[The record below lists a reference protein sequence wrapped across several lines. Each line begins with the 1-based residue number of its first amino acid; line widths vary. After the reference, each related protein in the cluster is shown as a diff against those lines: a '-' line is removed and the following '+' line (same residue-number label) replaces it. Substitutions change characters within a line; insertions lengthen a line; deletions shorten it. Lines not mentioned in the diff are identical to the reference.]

1 MRIVRS
7 LALLVALGS
16 SQLFAQLRCTAES
29 TPPLVR
35 AEGKTELVGDIL
47 LTCTGGTPTQPGSP
61 LPKLNIQVSLNTQV
75 TSRLLSSGLSEALA
89 LTGEPLPPTQT
100 LCGSPAVPY
109 DSTVPVPTCGGI
121 AGRPGAN
128 VFQGIRRYSND
139 VVWLGVAVNPP
150 ATVRTRILRI
160 TNVRANASRLD
171 VEPGRVVA
179 ITAEVALTLEGVSV
193 PVTPP
198 RVDVARAA
206 QAVRTRLLYP
216 RNCNACL
223 GLPDELGYFNNPH
236 ASLQDCQEAQA
247 RRTGSGFLI
256 QFQELSPTGF
266 RSRYI
271 HVPLQIPGVPVSQDV
286 PGAAYNTESGF
297 MKAAASQQW
306 HAPEIGRADTGTR
319 LTARF
324 NNIPQGVDVRVP
336 VDVRNGSLQIRAVT
350 SEPPVSPYYK
360 VPIVSGTGQ
369 AVWETINADPAA
381 RETIDIPVTVS
392 WPVNPSSG
400 QPALGTASV
409 NAEPAPIDDWRF
421 LNARP
426 VLASAPGK
434 GPGVDRE
441 AGVIIPE
448 KEYIPRFRDPADGDP
463 GLRGLAMLTIV
474 DCGEPPRNA
483 RAALATGG
491 RFFVTTGSL
500 PVVHRREGNLPEPF
514 QVYLVANGVTIP
526 DVAFDSP
533 SVPWLKVEQVGNSSP
548 VTFIVTVDPSG
559 LSPGSYNPQ
568 FRLRGTGINPTTITV
583 PVTVLPPGPHLTRW
597 GVTNTASYEPNLIAA
612 GEALTLFGERF
623 GPDSLV
629 TAALTDGK
637 FPTTLA
643 ETRVLFD
650 GLPAPMLYAGKNQVS
665 AIAPFSLAGKVNT
678 IVQIEYRGE
687 RSTGVRIRIAPSVPG
702 LLTADATGFGQA
714 AALNQDNSF
723 NSVNGELPGNYV
735 VVFGVGGPAT
745 DLPGRDGELTGLPL
759 PVFTGGPIK
768 VFLDGVEVLASDIA
782 YIGPAPNLV
791 QGVWQ
796 ANIRLP
802 ASARRNS
809 KIQIRIQF
817 GDFIT
822 QHGVFVSVR

>member
-1 MRIVRS
+1 MLL
-7 LALLVALGS
+7 LAAGPS
-16 SQLFAQLRCTAES
+16 HLFAQLQCTVTS
-29 TPPLVR
+29 TAPPLVR
-35 AEGKTELVGDIL
+35 AEGLTEEVGQIIL
-47 LTCTGGTPTQPGSP
+47 SCSGGTPTPAGSA
-61 LPKLNIQVSLNTQV
+61 LPRANVAVTLNTSV
-75 TSRLLSSGLSEALA
+75 TSRLLSPYDLSEAL
-89 LTGEPLPPTQT
+89 LLIDEPSPTTQT
-100 LCGSPAVPY
+100 LCGSPAAPY
-109 DSTVPVPTCGGI
+109 DTINPAPNCGGI
-121 AGRPGAN
+121 AGRAGAN
-128 VFQGIRRYSND
+128 VYQGKLGPPNSIL
-139 VVWLGVAVNPP
+139 WLGVPIDPP
-150 ATVRTRILRI
+150 GTARSRILRI
-160 TNVRANASRLD
+160 TNVRANASQLG
-171 VEPGRVVA
+171 VQSGA
-179 ITAEVALTLEGVSV
+179 GASITSTVSITHGGTNV
-193 PVTPP
+193 PVTPQQTL
-198 RVDVARAA
+198 VARAA
-206 QAVRTRLLYP
+206 PALKTSLLYP
-216 RNCNACL
+216 RNCNQCL
-223 GLPDELGYFNNPH
+223 GLPDELGFFNNPH
-236 ASLQDCQEAQA
+236 ASLTDCPEAQE
-247 RRTGSGFLI
+247 RRAGSGFVLR
-256 QFQELSPTGF
+256 FTEEFASAF
-266 RSRYI
+266 RRRVADSS
-271 HVPLQIPGVPVSQDV
+271 GGPVSQDV
-286 PGAAYNTESGF
+286 PGTAYQTESGF
-297 MKAAASQQW
+297 MKTAASAQW

-324 NNIPQGVDVRVP
+324 NNVPPGVGVRVP
-336 VDVRNGSLQIRAVT
+336 IEVRNGNLQLRAVT
-350 SEPPVSPYYK
+350 SEPTADPYYR
-360 VPIVSGTGQ
+360 VPIIGNTGQ
-369 AVWETINADPAA
+369 AVWEIINADPAVL
-381 RETIDIPVTVS
+381 ETIDIPATFS
-392 WPVNPSSG
+392 WSADSVSG
-400 QPALGTASV
+400 QPALGTSSV
-409 NAEPAPIDDWRF
+409 NGQPAPIDDWRF

-426 VLASAPGK
+426 VFASAPGK
-434 GPGVDRE
+434 GRGVERE

-448 KEYIPRFRDPADGDP
+448 KEHIPRFRDPTDGDP

-474 DCGEPPRNA
+474 DCGEPARST
-483 RAALATGG
+483 RAALATGA
-491 RFFVTTGSL
+491 RFFVTTGAL
-500 PVVHRREGNLPEPF
+500 PVVYRREGNLPEPF

-533 SVPWLKVEQVGNSSP
+533 SVPWLSVEQVGTSSP

-559 LSPGSYNPQ
+559 LAPGSYNPQ
-568 FRLRGTGINPTTITV
+568 FRLRGTGINPTSIIV

-612 GEALTLFGERF
+612 GEVLTFFGDRF

-629 TAALTDGK
+629 TAAFADGK
-637 FPTTLA
+637 FPTTVA

-650 GLPAPMLYAGKNQVS
+650 GVPAPMLYAARNQVS

-745 DLPGRDGELTGLPL
+745 DLPGRDGELTSLPL

-768 VFLDGVEVLASDIA
+768 VFLAGVEVPPADVA

-809 KIQIRIQF
+809 QIQIRIQF

-822 QHGVFVSVR
+822 QSGVFVSVR